1 MGLLNLKSTT
11 AHKFIKKQ
19 RKAITLNREF
29 DLSSINRVGV
39 LAELSLIQTYD
50 FTKRLSQGLNLRQ
63 EDMKVFLF
71 DAVGKGQAPE
81 FYGMCDEKSF
91 GLYAKIKSEALNKF
105 VSREFDLLINYCD
118 PELLYPKVIMLKSK
132 TQLRAGFEDDSNFFN
147 DISVKTPANDID
159 TFNAELVKY
168 LQILKLI
175 E

>member
-1 MGLLNLKSTT
+1 MGLLNLKNTT

-71 DAVGKGQAPE
+71 DTVGKGQAPE

-91 GLYAKIKSEALNKF
+91 GFNAKIKSEALNKF
-105 VSREFDLLINYCD
+105 VNREFDLLINYCD
-118 PELLYPKVIMLKSK
+118 PELLFPKVIMLKSK
-132 TQLRAGFEDDSNFFN
+132 AHLRAGFEDETNFFN

-175 E
+175 D